1 MVPVVMLSSATTF
14 NVSVLEAVAPLL
26 SMTWN
31 WTAVRPAASG
41 VPEILPEEDVSPE
54 GSPPEAIENVYGGE
68 PPVAPTPAP

>member
-31 WTAVRPAASG
+31 WTGVRPGASG
-41 VPEILPEEDVSPE
+41 VPEILPELNVSPE

>member
-1 MVPVVMLSSATTF
+1 
-14 NVSVLEAVAPLL
+14 LL

-31 WTAVRPAASG
+31 WTGVRPGASG
-41 VPEILPEEDVSPE
+41 VPEILPELNVSPE